1 MRAKTFSELMIILN
15 YEKELYL
22 FAFNQIFGGQITVVI
37 LGMQVN
43 YEKIKLKWV
52 KLKL

>member
-22 FAFNQIFGGQITVVI
+22 FAFNQIFGGQITVII
-37 LGMQVN
+37 LDMQVN
-43 YEKIKLKWV
+43 LKKKKLNG
-52 KLKL
+52 